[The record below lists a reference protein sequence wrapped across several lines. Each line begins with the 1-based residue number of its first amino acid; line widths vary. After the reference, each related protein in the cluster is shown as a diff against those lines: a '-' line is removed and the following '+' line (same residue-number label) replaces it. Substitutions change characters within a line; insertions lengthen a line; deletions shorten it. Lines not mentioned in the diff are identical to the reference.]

1 MGSNP
6 EQEPAV
12 SAIVSLPACFLIY
25 LIPCVLVPLYTC
37 LHPSS
42 HVMTKDNTIRMTSM
56 ATAMMATRFRSV

>member
-6 EQEPAV
+6 EQRQAV
-12 SAIVSLPACFLIY
+12 SALVSSSTRSLVY
-25 LIPCVLVPLYTC
+25 LFPCVLVYIT
-37 LHPSS
+37 SS